1 MTLGLLTKVEF
12 DLRDELSIIFNSCIR
27 VRRCVYENVDINGES
42 NSTKSW
48 LIFKNSSTQKVCVS
62 KGTHRNTPY
71 NTKWVSIINILFSLL
86 AISHLSY
93 LGSTFDGKEEVSI
106 HFTHLF
112 IHLTFF
118 PTFIVISSIKCSVDL
133 ARIEIFFSHNFNH
146 NFYFL

>member
-1 MTLGLLTKVEF
+1 MSLGLLTKLEF

-48 LIFKNSSTQKVCVS
+48 LIFKNRSTQKVCVS
-62 KGTHRNTPY
+62 KGMHQNTPY

-106 HFTHLF
+106 TSFHSYIYSFN
-112 IHLTFF
+112 IF
-118 PTFIVISSIKCSVDL
+118 P
-133 ARIEIFFSHNFNH
+133 
-146 NFYFL
+146 NFYSHLKCQMFCRFGEN